1 MSLRAAPHQH
11 GLVELLRWAARSR
24 DDRLSRETCE
34 FAARLLDSEPVP
46 LARQPS
52 LGFSEAAVSELDLCP
67 SCESEVLGLLNMF
80 AANERFIRRE
90 MPGSRARYERM
101 LRSELGLSRPAEAAI
116 LAAMLE
122 DPGELCLNS
131 NDPMRQA
138 VTKVNITRLRQQL
151 ASLGIEDAIITAR
164 RNRAIGHPG
173 GYALKVSSLA
183 SLQALVSFDLAVFR
197 SA

>member
-67 SCESEVLGLLNMF
+67 SCEIAGEGAAALRERQGLALL
-80 AANERFIRRE
+80 AKAVARSQRLV
-90 MPGSRARYERM
+90 PG
-101 LRSELGLSRPAEAAI
+101 
-116 LAAMLE
+116 
-122 DPGELCLNS
+122 
-131 NDPMRQA
+131 
-138 VTKVNITRLRQQL
+138 
-151 ASLGIEDAIITAR
+151 
-164 RNRAIGHPG
+164 
-173 GYALKVSSLA
+173 
-183 SLQALVSFDLAVFR
+183 
-197 SA
+197 